1 MNCLPPMNSLARLAV
16 LLLIACAV
24 PAWAQQAPSKRVVI
38 RAPQAKVAPPPGST
52 DIGPTEQL
60 PAAHLDTPTRI
71 EQVRQGR
78 RITEVVVTPQG
89 YSHSYAM
96 AHPELKPLKDGP
108 TDNGAGLS
116 VPRFVRFSF

>member
-1 MNCLPPMNSLARLAV
+1 MKTQPHLAALVFLLAAAPCPY
-16 LLLIACAV
+16 ACA
-24 PAWAQQAPSKRVVI
+24 QAS
-38 RAPQAKVAPPPGST
+38 Q
-52 DIGPTEQL
+52 EQL
-60 PAAHLDTPTRI
+60 PPAYLDEPTRI

-89 YSHSYAM
+89 YRHSYRM
-96 AHPELKPLKDGP
+96 AKPDLKPLKDGP